1 MAYLKRCGIHHVSY
15 RGGYVATRLA
25 KLHVARCQ
33 PSIAMSLLKYFQLSS
48 TLPKPEGRRLSTVMP
63 SSSIAAANKEVKQ
76 VLDKTDKPKKNSK
89 RGVYERFIP
98 VDLVATN
105 DPYSGQTSGP
115 NSYKHD
121 YNFPVSP
128 IK

>member
-33 PSIAMSLLKYFQLSS
+33 PSIAMSVLKYFQLSFA
-48 TLPKPEGRRLSTVMP
+48 LPKPEGPVMP

-89 RGVYERFIP
+89 RGAYEHFIP
-98 VDLVATN
+98 VDVVATN
-105 DPYSGQTSGP
+105 DSYSGQTSGP
-115 NSYKHD
+115 NSYKHG